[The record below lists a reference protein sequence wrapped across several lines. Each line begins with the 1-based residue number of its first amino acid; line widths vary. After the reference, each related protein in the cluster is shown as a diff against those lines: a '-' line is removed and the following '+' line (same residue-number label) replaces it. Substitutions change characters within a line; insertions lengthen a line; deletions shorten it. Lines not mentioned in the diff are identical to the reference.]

1 MTTSA
6 EVKRPTSNSGAD
18 SSITESR
25 LRHYGIVICY
35 PRMEHTMILG
45 GRYDAMVEGHDED
58 ELAAAPRVVVLAGP
72 PQPQQQTEE
81 PEAPDIEYTMD
92 RILVRTERAY
102 LRQPELGEDVYVGRG
117 GHKYKLMLNRAG
129 KYYMHDLTRQAR
141 PTGTKP
147 VPMMTPFEMARHAIN
162 QRNEQLGSALATEL
176 LAAETEKATDPL
188 PPSEPVVVQSLDV
201 SGWTEFGDFFE
212 RPSIKSTL
220 HMFDVR
226 VADRAVLPCRRIADD
241 CWDSSFVIDSEK
253 DEDGKY
259 LRMVIPVSYLSVF
272 ASNREDAIKALR
284 RDLLKIHQNP
294 DLTVHA
300 FLARPSTCGVF
311 DRPGEDEIPDSVCHF
326 GLTVDPDPAVQ
337 GYVARCYL
345 VVTGQFANDAEERE
359 YYDTAAPYY
368 KGTHICHGIRPLGP
382 PSEFEAYTGI
392 KIARQEGQ
400 IGVRDADL

>member
-1 MTTSA
+1 
-6 EVKRPTSNSGAD
+6 
-18 SSITESR
+18 
-25 LRHYGIVICY
+25 
-35 PRMEHTMILG
+35 MEHTMILG
-45 GRYDAMVEGHDED
+45 GRYDAMVEGYDED
-58 ELAAAPRVVVLAGP
+58 EAAAALRVVVLAGP
-72 PQPQQQTEE
+72 PQPKQPETE
-81 PEAPDIEYTMD
+81 PEVPDIECTMD
-92 RILVRTERAY
+92 RDLVRIPQADGTERIY
-102 LRQPELGEDVYVGRG
+102 LRQPELGEDVYVGKG
-117 GHKYKLMLNRAG
+117 GHKYKLMCGTEG
-129 KYYMHDLTRQAR
+129 KYYMHDLARQAR
-141 PTGTKP
+141 PTGAKP
-147 VPMMTPFEMARHAIN
+147 VPMMAPFEMARHAIN
-162 QRNEQLGSALATEL
+162 QRNDQLGSALATEL
-176 LAAETEKATDPL
+176 LAAEVAKAIDPL
-188 PPSEPVVVQSLDV
+188 PSSNILAVQSLDV
-201 SGWTEFGDFFE
+201 SGWTEFGDFFD

-226 VADRAVLPCRRIADD
+226 VADRVVLPCRRIADD

-300 FLARPSTCGVF
+300 FLAKPCTLVAF
-311 DRPGEDEIPDSVCHF
+311 DRPGESEIPDSVCHF

-337 GYVARCYL
+337 GYVAFCYL
-345 VVTGQFANDAEERE
+345 AVTGKFTNDVEELE
-359 YYDTAAPYY
+359 YYGTNAPYY
-368 KGTHICHGIRPLGP
+368 KGTHTCTGIRGLGL